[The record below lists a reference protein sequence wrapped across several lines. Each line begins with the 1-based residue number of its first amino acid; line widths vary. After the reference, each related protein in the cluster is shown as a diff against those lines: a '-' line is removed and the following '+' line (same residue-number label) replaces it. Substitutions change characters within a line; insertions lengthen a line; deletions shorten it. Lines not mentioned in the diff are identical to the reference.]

1 MPNWCSASYVI
12 EGDAK
17 EIKQLYEL
25 MEGLQGLKEPSVKND
40 FGTTWLGCLV
50 DALGYDWNDVRCRGY
65 WSNLETDGCLLKLTT
80 ETAWGP
86 CNETFELICK
96 KFPTL
101 RYYYQSEESGM
112 SEYWTNDAEG
122 KYFTDKYI
130 ADLCTPDDTWHKEYF
145 SGKEE
150 LFRWFKEI
158 SGHSVD
164 SIQAILEIGEKWE
177 DENADSFCN
186 IHEYAI
192 AD

>member
-25 MEGLQGLKEPSVKND
+25 MEGLQGLKMPSVKND

-50 DALGYDWNDVRCRGY
+50 DALGCDWNDVRCRGY
-65 WSNLETDGCLLKLTT
+65 WSNLETDGCLLKFTT

-130 ADLCTPDDTWHKEYF
+130 ADLCTPDDIWHKEYF
-145 SGKEE
+145 SDKEG